1 MATSD
6 GEEPAIR
13 LLARRSIG
21 TNARFDVYF
30 DDIEDERG
38 NRVQNYVSV
47 IPRVESTGGVTG
59 IAVLPVRDGAFGM
72 MRMARHPYG
81 GNGWEIPMGFIDA
94 DETPQDA
101 ALREMQ
107 EETGLNGDPARLLD
121 LGGLSPA
128 PSVIRARI
136 NLYAVHAAGADS
148 GQPADET
155 GHGRFAWIPA
165 DEAVRLADRRE
176 IVEPC
181 TLVSLYRYLRL
192 LG

>member
-6 GEEPAIR
+6 ADEPAIR

-38 NRVQNYVSV
+38 NRVENYVSV
-47 IPRVESTGGVTG
+47 VPRVAVAGGLTG
-59 IAVLPVRDGAFGM
+59 IAVLPVRDGAFGL

-81 GNGWEIPMGFIDA
+81 SNGWEIPMGFIDA
-94 DETPQDA
+94 GEAPQDA
-101 ALREMQ
+101 ALREME
-107 EETGLNGDPARLLD
+107 EETGLKGDPARLVD

-128 PSVIRARI
+128 PSIIRARI
-136 NLYAVHAAGADS
+136 NLYAVHAAGVDS

-165 DEAVRLADRRE
+165 EEAMRLADARE

-181 TLVSLYRYLRL
+181 TLVALYRYLRQV
-192 LG
+192 G